1 MNELTVTEADVS
13 TMQEIFADDK
23 LRSKRGIQEFS
34 DYIESLPDALGEDPF
49 PLFHEF
55 GGGVYTR
62 EIHLPKGYV
71 LVGKLHNHEA
81 MVYMLKGKVLVADED
96 GVRMVE
102 APCQFVSKAG
112 VKRVGLVI
120 EDVVWIDIHQTDKT
134 TIEEAEAELFRS
146 RYNDFELLCDDLG
159 YSVEEVRKISEN
171 VLDLI
176 DDKND
181 DIYVK
186 ESEIE
191 GKGAFANIRFNSD
204 ETIGISR
211 IGLKRT
217 ELGRYANHSFRPNA
231 KCEIKNNS
239 LYFVAIKHIS
249 VDDEITVD
257 YKQVRK
263 QALELDNMLEMQTGS
278 GWLSC
283 QA

>member
-1 MNELTVTEADVS
+1 MNEIAVTTNDI
-13 TMQEIFADDK
+13 TMMNEIFMAESM
-23 LRSKRGIQEFS
+23 RSKRGIQEFS
-34 DYIESLPDALGEDPF
+34 DHIESLPDALGEDPF

-55 GGGVYTR
+55 ADGIYTR
-62 EIHLPKGYV
+62 EIHLPKGYI

-81 MVYMLKGKVLVADED
+81 MVYMLKGKVLVADEF

-112 VKRVGLVI
+112 IKRVGLVI
-120 EDVVWIDIHQTDKT
+120 EDVVWVDIHHTDKT
-134 TIEEAEAELFRS
+134 TVEEAEAELFRNS
-146 RYNDFELLCDDLG
+146 YDEFELLCEDLG

-171 VLDLI
+171 VEDLI
-176 DDKND
+176 DDNND

-186 ESEIE
+186 ESNIE
-191 GKGAFANIRFNSD
+191 GKGVFAKKDFISG
-204 ETIGISR
+204 EAVGISR
-211 IGLKRT
+211 IGLNRT
-217 ELGRYANHSFRPNA
+217 ELGRYANHAFQPNA

-239 LYFVAIKHIS
+239 IYFVATREIM

-257 YKQVRK
+257 YREVRK
-263 QALELDNMLEMQTGS
+263 SAEELDSMLNNENNK